1 MPRPKS
7 DDPMR
12 NAGIS
17 LNQRQ
22 VDKLEEYRKAAKL
35 DSISAVVQLLIDQK
49 LPDLWWELELKRD
62 KQLSK

>member
-1 MPRPKS
+1 
-7 DDPMR
+7 MR